1 MKGLSVDNTLNRM
14 LGSAKLGNLSQKKV
28 SELLSALSDNSVDQ
42 IDTAPSYPRSEYRI
56 GGYIRCNPSSTLK
69 IFTKFGREDQALT
82 RAALK
87 NSLRLS
93 LKRLRVNEIHGL
105 SVHNRIESE
114 IHEEVFEEVSHLK
127 ASGLISRFG
136 WCGDWDK
143 IPSKTLKYYDFVM
156 LPINPYIPNLAQN
169 LNKIDI
175 PVIAMN
181 PFANFFW
188 NYKRWGR
195 FEKIYNEHLLKR
207 FNPYPSKYLGQ
218 VLETKKSIKELLEF
232 VLRKED
238 LTSICFG
245 STSLSHVEEICRI
258 IDQYEKH
265 ADFKIEKPDVNSV

>member
-1 MKGLSVDNTLNRM
+1 MGNPIIMRM
-14 LGSAKLGNLSQKKV
+14 LGTAKLGNLSQKNASK
-28 SELLSALSDNSVDQ
+28 LLSTLSDNLVEQ
-42 IDTAPSYPRSEYRI
+42 IDTAPSYPKSEYRI
-56 GGYIRCNPSSTLK
+56 GGYMRCNPSSGLK
-69 IFTKFGREDQALT
+69 IFTKFGRENQTLT
-82 RAALK
+82 RAILRDSLGL
-87 NSLRLS
+87 SLRR
-93 LKRLRVNEIHGL
+93 LKVNEIYGL
-105 SVHNRIESE
+105 SVHNRRESE
-114 IHEEVFEEVSHLK
+114 ISEEVFEEVLYLK
-127 ASGLISRFG
+127 DSGLISKFG
-136 WCGDWDK
+136 WCGDWDR
-143 IPSKTLKYYDFVM
+143 IPSKTLQLYDFVM
-156 LPINPYIPNLAQN
+156 LAVNPYIPEVTQN
-169 LNKIDI
+169 LKKINI
-175 PVIAMN
+175 PIIAMN

-265 ADFKIEKPDVNSV
+265 ADFKIEKPDINSF